1 MSHAVVSKPNTDRV
15 SIVQVTDQH
24 TSKMKAITFQF
35 QAKFFPEDVGEELV
49 QEVTQH
55 LFYLQVKEAILDE
68 QIYCSPEASV
78 LLASYAIQAEVSSQ
92 SHCPQKEVVAQSSLS
107 LCTCLLQYGD
117 YDPDIYQPGFLS
129 NERLL
134 PKRVSILSYIH
145 GHRNGV
151 VLDMGELY

>member
-107 LCTCLLQYGD
+107 AHVSYSMETMILISTNPGS
-117 YDPDIYQPGFLS
+117 YQMKDCS
-129 NERLL
+129 QNE
-134 PKRVSILSYIH
+134 
-145 GHRNGV
+145 
-151 VLDMGELY
+151 

>member
-1 MSHAVVSKPNTDRV
+1 MFMPLALKVQLHNFCFHLSLYLVLMYCGYRLINEACSHSIWLTSIFVLYLVIIAVFEVSDAVIHNPNTKVHTEIV
-15 SIVQVTDQH
+15 STVQVTDQH

-78 LLASYAIQAEVSSQ
+78 LLASYAIQAEVSS
-92 SHCPQKEVVAQSSLS
+92 
-107 LCTCLLQYGD
+107 
-117 YDPDIYQPGFLS
+117 
-129 NERLL
+129 
-134 PKRVSILSYIH
+134 PK
-145 GHRNGV
+145 
-151 VLDMGELY
+151 

>member
-1 MSHAVVSKPNTDRV
+1 
-15 SIVQVTDQH
+15 
-24 TSKMKAITFQF
+24 MKAITFQF

-92 SHCPQKEVVAQSSLS
+92 SHCPKKEVVAQSSLS
-107 LCTCLLQYGD
+107 AHVSHSMETMILISTN
-117 YDPDIYQPGFLS
+117 PGFYQTRDYYQ
-129 NERLL
+129 NE
-134 PKRVSILSYIH
+134 
-145 GHRNGV
+145 
-151 VLDMGELY
+151 